1 VKVGDLVT
9 LSNYGN
15 RILALREFKKLVG
28 VVINIEYDKFRDR
41 PVYFVLFTGYEQP
54 EMLYRKEIKYAR

>member
-1 VKVGDLVT
+1 MKVGDLVT
-9 LSNYGN
+9 LSNYGS
-15 RILALREFKKLVG
+15 RILALKEFKKLVG

>member
-1 VKVGDLVT
+1 MKVGDLVT
-9 LSNYGN
+9 LSNYGS
-15 RILALREFKKLVG
+15 RILALKEFKKLVG

-41 PVYFVLFTGYEQP
+41 PVYFILFRGYELP